1 MKSKDMANTKKY
13 RTINYK
19 LLEEI
24 TESKKSRVSV
34 STIKGILAALELF
47 KNFLITQFG
56 ESYRTNVI
64 TSEICNQFSDYLDNV
79 VKPSSKRTYQQ
90 RLIAL
95 FSEAVDQNLIEVSP
109 MRKCPQPQIKQSA
122 NDIVYLTKSEMQKL
136 FRVPCFHNE
145 TKNAF
150 VLACYTGLSLGDIE
164 SLEWNHIVFENGQM
178 MISKKS
184 VKQGK
189 ELRIPLVS
197 SSKKI
202 LKEIKQEY
210 DALPDNQKDGKIFH
224 LFSRTI
230 LGKDL
235 AKWQNDAKITKDL
248 TFNVARHTFGTLAV
262 SAGVSIYTLVKW
274 MGLGSFDSAMEYVN
288 ILNTAH
294 QDSDISALEFVL
306 S

>member
-1 MKSKDMANTKKY
+1 MGNTKRY
-13 RTINYK
+13 RTANYK

-24 TESKKSRVSV
+24 VENKEKRISQ
-34 STIKGILAALELF
+34 STLKGVRAVMELF
-47 KNFLITQFG
+47 KNFLASQFG
-56 ESYRTNVI
+56 EDFLTHPI
-64 TSEICNQFSDYLDNV
+64 TPEVCSQFSDHLDSI

-95 FSEAVDQNLIEVSP
+95 FSEAVDLGMIEVSP
-109 MRKCPQPQIKQSA
+109 MRRGARPRLPQRSG
-122 NDIVYLTKSEMQKL
+122 DIVYLTKTEMQKL
-136 FRVPCFHNE
+136 FKVPCFHQD

-150 VLACYTGLSLGDIE
+150 ILACYTGLSLGDIE
-164 SLEWNHIVFENGQM
+164 SLEWNHIVFDNGQM
-178 MISKKS
+178 MIVKNS

-189 ELRIPLVS
+189 ELRVPVVRSAKDMLL
-197 SSKKI
+197 KI
-202 LKEIKQEY
+202 KSEY
-210 DALPDNQKDGKIFH
+210 DALPEKRRDGRVFH

-230 LGKDL
+230 VGKDL
-235 AKWQNDAKITKDL
+235 AKWQSDADLSKDL

-262 SAGVSIYTLVKW
+262 SAGVSLYTLVKW

-288 ILNTAH
+288 ILKNTH

>member
-1 MKSKDMANTKKY
+1 MSTTKKY
-13 RTINYK
+13 RQVNYK

-24 TESKKSRVSV
+24 AENKEKRVSV
-34 STIKGILAALELF
+34 STLKGVKAAMELF
-47 KNFLITQFG
+47 KNFLASQFG
-56 ESYRTNVI
+56 ENYRTQVI
-64 TSEICNQFSDYLDNV
+64 TTEICTQFSDYLDTI

-95 FSEAVDQNLIEVSP
+95 FSEAVDEGLIEVSP
-109 MRKCPQPQIKQSA
+109 MRRGARQKLPQRSG
-122 NDIVYLTKSEMQKL
+122 DIVYLTKSEMQKL
-136 FRVPCFHNE
+136 FNVPCFHND

-150 VLACYTGLSLGDIE
+150 ILACYTGLSLGDIE

-178 MISKKS
+178 MIVKKS
-184 VKQGK
+184 VKNGK
-189 ELRIPLVS
+189 DLRVPIVR
-197 SSKKI
+197 SSKNI
-202 LKEIKQEY
+202 LMDIKKQY
-210 DALPDNQKDGKIFH
+210 DSLPENQQDGKVFH

-230 LGKDL
+230 VGRDL
-235 AKWQNDAKITKDL
+235 EKWQNDAEISKDL

-262 SAGVSIYTLVKW
+262 SAGVSLYTLVKW
-274 MGLGSFDSAMEYVN
+274 MGLGGFESAMEYVN